1 MTENVQSDKS
11 IITANR
17 ELFHQKLVLQGIV
30 SISPAGVASNADSN
44 SNASKKIALH
54 MARSLGAETKAKMK
68 GQSSGS
74 LFEEAV
80 ASFIRGTFPL
90 LQSVRPGD
98 WKAEAVGS
106 SRRGG
111 HVENYEPY
119 RHLAD
124 LAQAVGETPELA
136 AALGNSYTISPDIL
150 VTRTAIDDDA
160 LNREHTMVDSLS
172 GLASPFRA
180 TNSEKPI
187 EILHAVISCKLTM
200 RSDRAQNTRAEA
212 LNLIRNRKGRSPHI
226 IAVTAEP
233 MLSRISS
240 LALGTGDIDMVYHAA
255 LPELTAAVTAEGS
268 EEAKE
273 LLEMLTK
280 GNRLRDISDLP
291 LDLIG

>member
-1 MTENVQSDKS
+1 MTANGQTNKS

-17 ELFHQKLVLQGIV
+17 ELFHQRLVLQGIV
-30 SISPAGVASNADSN
+30 SISPSGVASIADSN
-44 SNASKKIALH
+44 SNASKKIAFH
-54 MARSLGAETKAKMK
+54 MARTLGAKTQAKMK

-80 ASFIRGTFPL
+80 ASFIRGTFPF

-98 WKAEAVGS
+98 WSAEAIGS
-106 SRRGG
+106 SRRSG

-124 LAQAVGETPELA
+124 LTQAVRETPELA

-150 VTRTAIDDDA
+150 VTRTAINDES
-160 LNREHTMVDSLS
+160 LNSQHVMVDSLS

-180 TNSEKPI
+180 ANSSEPI

-255 LPELTAAVTAEGS
+255 LPELSAAVQAEGS
-268 EEAKE
+268 EDAKE
-273 LLEMLTK
+273 LLTMLTE